1 MSLLVARKLVKT
13 YRHRRVVDEVSLRV
27 EPGEI
32 VGLLGPNGAG
42 KTTTFLMTLGMV
54 RPDSGEVLF
63 KDQDVTRTAIFRR
76 ARLGMAY
83 LPQEPSVFRRMTVEG
98 NLLAI
103 LETLD
108 LKRAERKARLEAL
121 LAELGLAPRRKSR
134 ADTLSG
140 GERRRLEIT
149 RALVLEPALLL
160 LDEPFAG
167 VDPIAV
173 QDIQAIL
180 RRLRKDRGIS
190 ILLTD
195 HNVRETLS
203 VTDRSYIIA
212 DGKILKS
219 GAPSD
224 LVRDEVV
231 RRTYLG
237 EGFSMPE
244 LQDEDERGRGGG
256 KTGP

>member
-1 MSLLVARKLVKT
+1 LSLLAARDLVKSF
-13 YRHRRVVDEVSLRV
+13 RKRRVVDQVSFHV

-42 KTTTFLMTLGMV
+42 KTTSFQMVLGMV
-54 RPDSGEVLF
+54 RPDAGSVHFRDG
-63 KDQDVTRTAIFRR
+63 DVTRLPIYKR
-76 ARLGMAY
+76 ARLGIAY
-83 LPQEPSVFRRMTVEG
+83 LPQEPSVFRKMTVEG
-98 NLLAI
+98 NVLAI
-103 LETLD
+103 LETLR
-108 LKRAERKARLEAL
+108 LSRADRARRLEEL
-121 LAELGLAPRRKSR
+121 LGELDLTPRRKSR

-149 RALVLEPALLL
+149 RALVLEPSLLL

-180 RRLRKDRGIS
+180 RRLRAERGIS

-212 DGKILKS
+212 EGRILRQ
-219 GAPSD
+219 GVPAE
-224 LVRDEVV
+224 LVNDEVV

-244 LQDEDERGRGGG
+244 LG
-256 KTGP
+256 T

>member
-1 MSLLVARKLVKT
+1 MSLLAARDLAKS
-13 YRHRRVVDEVSLRV
+13 YRGRRVVDGVSFHV

-42 KTTTFLMTLGMV
+42 KTTSFHMVLGMV
-54 RPDSGEVLF
+54 RPDAGEVLF
-63 KDQDVTRTAIFRR
+63 RDAAVTRMPIFRR
-76 ARLGMAY
+76 ARLGIAY
-83 LPQEPSVFRRMTVEG
+83 LPQEPSIFRKMTVEG
-98 NLLAI
+98 NILAI
-103 LETLD
+103 LETLK
-108 LKRAERKARLEAL
+108 LTRAERTARLEVLLDELAL
-121 LAELGLAPRRKSR
+121 RPRRTSR

-149 RALVLEPALLL
+149 RALVHEPTLLL

-173 QDIQAIL
+173 QDIQGIL
-180 RRLRKDRGIS
+180 RRLRAERGIS

-212 DGKILKS
+212 EGKILRH
-219 GAPSD
+219 GAPAE
-224 LVRDEVV
+224 LVADEVV

-244 LQDEDERGRGGG
+244 LS
-256 KTGP
+256 T

>member
-1 MSLLVARKLVKT
+1 MSLLQARNLAKS
-13 YRHRRVVDEVSLRV
+13 YRGRRVVDDVSFRV

-42 KTTTFLMTLGMV
+42 KTTSFHMVLGMV
-54 RPDSGEVLF
+54 RPDAGAVLF
-63 KDQDVTRTAIFRR
+63 RDDDVTRAPIYRR
-76 ARLGMAY
+76 ARMGIAY
-83 LPQEPSVFRRMTVEG
+83 LPQEPSIFRKMTVEG
-98 NLLAI
+98 NILAI
-103 LETLD
+103 LETLR
-108 LKRAERKARLEAL
+108 LTRAERAARLEVL
-121 LAELGLAPRRKSR
+121 LDELGLRPRRRSR

-149 RALVLEPALLL
+149 RALVLEPSLLL

-173 QDIQAIL
+173 QDIQGIL
-180 RRLRKDRGIS
+180 RRLRDERGMS

-212 DGKILKS
+212 EGRILRH
-219 GAPSD
+219 GAPAE
-224 LVRDEVV
+224 LVADEVV

-244 LQDEDERGRGGG
+244 LSR
-256 KTGP
+256 

>member
-1 MSLLVARKLVKT
+1 MTLLVGRNLGKS
-13 YRHRRVVDEVSLRV
+13 YRRRRVVDDVSVRV

-42 KTTTFLMTLGMV
+42 KTTTFLMVLGMV
-54 RPDSGEVLF
+54 RPDAGSVWF
-63 KDQDVTRTAIFRR
+63 RDADVTRMPIYRR

-83 LPQEPSVFRRMTVEG
+83 LPQEPSIFRRMTVES
-98 NLLAI
+98 NVLAI
-103 LETLD
+103 LETLR
-108 LKRAERKARLEAL
+108 LSRAERRARLESL
-121 LAELGLAPRRKSR
+121 LAELDLTRLRTSR

-149 RALVLEPALLL
+149 RALVLEPTLLL

-173 QDIQAIL
+173 QEIQGIL
-180 RRLRKDRGIS
+180 RRLRAEKGIG

-212 DGKILKS
+212 DGKILRH
-219 GAPSD
+219 GTPSA

-244 LQDEDERGRGGG
+244 LEA
-256 KTGP
+256 

>member
-1 MSLLVARKLVKT
+1 MSLLQARDLVKSF
-13 YRHRRVVDEVSLRV
+13 RRRRVVDQVSFRV

-42 KTTTFLMTLGMV
+42 KTTSFHMVLGMV
-54 RPDSGEVLF
+54 RPDAGEVLF
-63 KDQDVTRTAIFRR
+63 RDADVTHKPIFRR
-76 ARLGMAY
+76 ARLGIAY
-83 LPQEPSVFRRMTVEG
+83 LPQEPSTFRKMTVEG
-98 NLLAI
+98 NILAI
-103 LETLD
+103 LETLA
-108 LKRAERKARLEAL
+108 LSRAERAARLEVL
-121 LAELGLAPRRKSR
+121 LDELGLRPRRKSR

-149 RALVLEPALLL
+149 RALVLEPSLLL

-173 QDIQAIL
+173 QDIQGIL
-180 RRLRKDRGIS
+180 RRLRDERGIS

-212 DGKILKS
+212 DGKILRH
-219 GAPSD
+219 GAPAD
-224 LVRDEVV
+224 LVKDEVV

-244 LQDEDERGRGGG
+244 LDA
-256 KTGP
+256 

>member
-1 MSLLVARKLVKT
+1 MSLLTARKLVKT
-13 YRHRRVVDEVSLRV
+13 YRRRRVVDQVSFRV

-42 KTTTFLMTLGMV
+42 KTTSFLMVLGMV
-54 RPDSGEVLF
+54 HPDAGEVLF
-63 KDQDVTRTAIFRR
+63 RDEDVTRRPIFRR
-76 ARLGMAY
+76 ARLGIAY
-83 LPQEPSVFRRMTVEG
+83 LPQEPSVFRKMTVEG
-98 NLLAI
+98 NILAI
-103 LETLD
+103 LETLK
-108 LKRAERKARLEAL
+108 LSRAERRQRLETL
-121 LAELGLAPRRKSR
+121 LDELGLRPRRSSR

-149 RALVLEPALLL
+149 RALVLEPSLLL

-180 RRLRKDRGIS
+180 RRLRDERGIS

-212 DGKILKS
+212 DGKILRH
-219 GAPSD
+219 GVPSD
-224 LVRDEVV
+224 LVKDEVV

-244 LQDEDERGRGGG
+244 LEG
-256 KTGP
+256 

>member
-1 MSLLVARKLVKT
+1 MTLLVGRNLVKS
-13 YRHRRVVDEVSLRV
+13 YRRRRVVDDVSVRV

-42 KTTTFLMTLGMV
+42 KTTTFLMVLGMV
-54 RPDSGEVLF
+54 RPDSGSVWF
-63 KDQDVTRTAIFRR
+63 RDADVTRMPIYRR

-83 LPQEPSVFRRMTVEG
+83 LPQEPSVFRRMSVES
-98 NLLAI
+98 NVLAI
-103 LETLD
+103 LETLR
-108 LKRAERKARLEAL
+108 LSRSERRARLEAL
-121 LAELGLAPRRKSR
+121 LAELDLTRLRRSR

-149 RALVLEPALLL
+149 RALVLQPALLL

-173 QDIQAIL
+173 QDIQGIL
-180 RRLRKDRGIS
+180 RRLRADKGIG

-212 DGKILKS
+212 DGKILRH
-219 GAPSD
+219 GTPSS

-244 LQDEDERGRGGG
+244 LEV
-256 KTGP
+256 

>member
-1 MSLLVARKLVKT
+1 MSILSTRGLVKAF
-13 YRHRRVVDEVSLRV
+13 RKRRVVDGVSFRV

-42 KTTTFLMTLGMV
+42 KTTSFLMVLGMV
-54 RPDSGEVLF
+54 RPDEGEVLF
-63 KDQDVTRTAIFRR
+63 RDEDVTRKPIFRR
-76 ARLGMAY
+76 ARLGIAY
-83 LPQEPSVFRRMTVEG
+83 LPQEPSVFRKMTVEG
-98 NLLAI
+98 NILAI
-103 LETLD
+103 LETLK
-108 LKRAERKARLEAL
+108 LTRPERLRRLSTL
-121 LAELGLAPRRKSR
+121 LAELDLTPRRKSR

-140 GERRRLEIT
+140 GERRRLELT
-149 RALVLEPALLL
+149 RALVLEPTLLL

-173 QDIQAIL
+173 QDIQNIL
-180 RRLRKDRGIS
+180 RRLRGERGIS

-212 DGKILKS
+212 EGKILRH
-219 GAPSD
+219 GAPAE
-224 LVRDEVV
+224 LVKDEVV

-244 LQDEDERGRGGG
+244 LG
-256 KTGP
+256 T

>member
-1 MSLLVARKLVKT
+1 MAPSASLLAARKLVKT
-13 YRHRRVVDEVSLRV
+13 YRKRRVVDEVSFRV

-42 KTTTFLMTLGMV
+42 KTTSFLMVLGMV

-63 KDQDVTRTAIFRR
+63 RDEDVTRKAIFRR
-76 ARLGMAY
+76 ARLGIAY
-83 LPQEPSVFRRMTVEG
+83 LPQEPSVFRRMSVEG
-98 NLLAI
+98 NILAI
-103 LETLD
+103 LETVRMS
-108 LKRAERKARLEAL
+108 RAARFARLEAL
-121 LAELGLAPRRKSR
+121 LAELDLAPLRKAR

-149 RALVLEPALLL
+149 RALVLEPSLLL

-173 QDIQAIL
+173 QEIQGIL
-180 RRLRKDRGIS
+180 RRLRADKGIS

-212 DGKILKS
+212 EGKILRH
-219 GAPSD
+219 GAPAD
-224 LVRDEVV
+224 LVKDVVV

-237 EGFSMPE
+237 ETFSMPE
-244 LQDEDERGRGGG
+244 LDG
-256 KTGP
+256 

>member
-1 MSLLVARKLVKT
+1 MSLLETRKLVKSF
-13 YRHRRVVDEVSLRV
+13 RKRRVVDEVSFRV
-27 EPGEI
+27 EPQEI

-42 KTTTFLMTLGMV
+42 KTTSFLMVLGMV
-54 RPDSGEVLF
+54 RPDSGDVLF
-63 KDQDVTRTAIFRR
+63 RDAEVTKKPIFKR
-76 ARLGMAY
+76 ARLGIAY
-83 LPQEPSVFRRMTVEG
+83 LPQEPSAFRRMTVEG
-98 NLLAI
+98 NILAI
-103 LETLD
+103 LETLK
-108 LKRAERKARLEAL
+108 LRRQERLRRLSVL
-121 LAELGLAPRRKSR
+121 LEELSLTARRKSR

-149 RALVLEPALLL
+149 RALVLEPSLLL

-173 QDIQAIL
+173 QDIQGIL
-180 RRLRKDRGIS
+180 RRLRDERGIS

-203 VTDRSYIIA
+203 VTDRSYVIA
-212 DGKILKS
+212 EGRILRQ
-219 GAPSD
+219 GLPSE
-224 LVRDEVV
+224 LVKDEVV

-244 LQDEDERGRGGG
+244 LDL
-256 KTGP
+256 

>member
-1 MSLLVARKLVKT
+1 MSLLQARSLAKS
-13 YRHRRVVDEVSLRV
+13 YRGRRVVDDVSFRV

-42 KTTTFLMTLGMV
+42 KTTSFHMVLGMV
-54 RPDSGEVLF
+54 RPDAGAVLF
-63 KDQDVTRTAIFRR
+63 RDDDVTRAPIYRR
-76 ARLGMAY
+76 ARLGIAY
-83 LPQEPSVFRRMTVEG
+83 LPQEPSIFRKMTVEG
-98 NLLAI
+98 NILAI
-103 LETLD
+103 LETLR
-108 LKRAERKARLEAL
+108 LTRAERAARLEVL
-121 LAELGLAPRRKSR
+121 LDELGLRPRRRSR

-149 RALVLEPALLL
+149 RALVLEPSLLL

-173 QDIQAIL
+173 QDIQGIL
-180 RRLRKDRGIS
+180 RRLRDERGMS

-212 DGKILKS
+212 EGRILRH
-219 GAPSD
+219 GAPAE
-224 LVRDEVV
+224 LVADEVV

-244 LQDEDERGRGGG
+244 LSR
-256 KTGP
+256 

>member
-1 MSLLVARKLVKT
+1 MSPSASLLAARRLVKT
-13 YRHRRVVDEVSLRV
+13 YRKRRVVDEVSFRV

-42 KTTTFLMTLGMV
+42 KTTSFLMVLGMV
-54 RPDSGEVLF
+54 RPDSGDVLF
-63 KDQDVTRTAIFRR
+63 RDEDVTRKAIFRR
-76 ARLGMAY
+76 ARLGIAY
-83 LPQEPSVFRRMTVEG
+83 LPQEPSVFRRMSVEG
-98 NLLAI
+98 NILAI
-103 LETLD
+103 LETIRMS
-108 LKRAERKARLEAL
+108 RAQRRARLDAL
-121 LAELGLAPRRKSR
+121 LAELDLTPLRKAR

-173 QDIQAIL
+173 QEIQGIL
-180 RRLRKDRGIS
+180 RRLREQKGIS

-212 DGKILKS
+212 EGKILRH
-219 GAPSD
+219 GAPAD
-224 LVRDEVV
+224 LVKDEVV

-237 EGFSMPE
+237 ETFSMPE
-244 LQDEDERGRGGG
+244 LEG
-256 KTGP
+256 

>member
-1 MSLLVARKLVKT
+1 MPLLTARKLVKA
-13 YRHRRVVDEVSLRV
+13 YRKRRVVDEVSFRV

-42 KTTTFLMTLGMV
+42 KTTSFLMVLGMV
-54 RPDSGEVLF
+54 RPDAGEVF
-63 KDQDVTRTAIFRR
+63 FRDADVTHTPIYKR
-76 ARLGMAY
+76 ARMGIAY

-98 NLLAI
+98 NILAI
-103 LETLD
+103 LETCD
-108 LKRAERKARLEAL
+108 FTSAERATRLEAL
-121 LAELGLAPRRKSR
+121 LAELDLTPRRDSR

-149 RALVLEPALLL
+149 RALVLEPSLLL

-180 RRLRKDRGIS
+180 RRLRKERNIS

-212 DGKILKS
+212 DGKILRH
-219 GAPSD
+219 GAPAE
-224 LVRDEVV
+224 LVSDEVV

-237 EGFSMPE
+237 EGFTMPE
-244 LQDEDERGRGGG
+244 LTDRDRADS
-256 KTGP
+256 

>member
-1 MSLLVARKLVKT
+1 MSLLDVRRLAKA
-13 YRHRRVVDEVSLRV
+13 YRGRRVVDEVSFHV
-27 EPGEI
+27 EEGEI

-42 KTTTFLMTLGMV
+42 KTTSFLMVLGMV

-63 KDQDVTRTAIFRR
+63 RDEDVTRKAIFRR
-76 ARLGMAY
+76 ARLGIAY

-98 NLLAI
+98 NILAI
-103 LETLD
+103 LETLR
-108 LKRAERKARLEAL
+108 LSRAERASRLASL
-121 LAELGLAPRRKSR
+121 LAELDLTPLRKAR

-149 RALVLEPALLL
+149 RALVLEPSLLL

-173 QDIQAIL
+173 QEIQGIL
-180 RRLRKDRGIS
+180 RRLRQGKGIS

-212 DGKILKS
+212 EGKILRH
-219 GAPSD
+219 GVPSE

-244 LQDEDERGRGGG
+244 LG
-256 KTGP
+256 